1 MRSQPAALPR
11 PLPARLTSAA
21 CRVPAR
27 SVDAFLKK
35 EWYDIK
41 APSMFSVRSAGK
53 TLITRSQG
61 TSEWST
67 RLARAPR
74 SPVARRPPAR

>member
-1 MRSQPAALPR
+1 
-11 PLPARLTSAA
+11 
-21 CRVPAR
+21 
-27 SVDAFLKK
+27 
-35 EWYDIK
+35 
-41 APSMFSVRSAGK
+41 MFSVRSAGK

-74 SPVARRPPAR
+74 SPVACRPPAR